1 MLDLVKLAKW
11 NWKPRKQNKKKQNL
25 GQNTRAN
32 RHKPIFQTIDSDL
45 KRVLKH
51 ARGLYE
57 GPIHHGQ
64 GDL

>member
-11 NWKPRKQNKKKQNL
+11 NWKPRKNKMNL
-25 GQNTRAN
+25 GQNTRAK
-32 RHKPIFQTIDSDL
+32 RQKPIFQTIDSDL

-51 ARGLYE
+51 PQGLYE

-64 GDL
+64 GNL